1 MESSGLEGDA
11 ASCPGRPSR
20 KEQMRL
26 YSLLTTNRLG
36 SRHFALGVE
45 TLLAYTLC
53 MLVLRAVA
61 QL

>member
-1 MESSGLEGDA
+1 
-11 ASCPGRPSR
+11 
-20 KEQMRL
+20 MRL

-53 MLVLRAVA
+53 MLVLRAVT